1 MSFIKLN
8 VMELKLSVKK
18 RGLVIQI
25 RAVRH
30 YYMLMK
36 TNVNVYFNQQAIMLI
51 SNMQLI
57 HIKDY

>member
-51 SNMQLI
+51 SDIKLI